1 MARVEKAGRL
11 LNRDVSGDAITAEVS
26 LDDDSSN
33 DRNRFSPSKHA
44 MVSQEL
50 QTLINKRDMELNYRD
65 HQESGLPPKPRLK
78 LDTGLIESA
87 NKQYERQESE
97 IEKQAEEKIEKEM
110 EFAAFVAEKSKTQ
123 IQQSVNKFETPD
135 QK

>member
-50 QTLINKRDMELNYRD
+50 QTLINKRDMELNYQD
-65 HQESGLPPKPRLK
+65 HRESGLPPKPRLK
-78 LDTGLIESA
+78 LDSGLIESA

-110 EFAAFVAEKSKTQ
+110 EFAAFVAEKSKT
-123 IQQSVNKFETPD
+123 
-135 QK
+135 